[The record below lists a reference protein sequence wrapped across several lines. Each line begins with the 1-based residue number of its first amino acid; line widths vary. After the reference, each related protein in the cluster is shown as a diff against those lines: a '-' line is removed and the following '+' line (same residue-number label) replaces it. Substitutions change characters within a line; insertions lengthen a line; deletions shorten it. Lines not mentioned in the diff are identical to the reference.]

1 MIFGFNTD
9 VPAKAGIYH
18 VQTEDRG
25 PKRPV
30 IESIIYVGGKIM
42 GRKRTPY
49 VREEVSQERIE
60 EMVRRQHKDLVE
72 AIRAGTWVPAGGDA
86 KAKPKAPADR
96 KGYTVRLKN
105 SDNVRHGE
113 FLRFQLTVEDKA
125 ENAPAAGVAL
135 DVRWMLAGEMV
146 EKQSLQSHADGGAEL
161 WLPRPSE
168 HLYGTLLVRAEGP
181 AGRELTKFHVR
192 GLKED

>member
-9 VPAKAGIYH
+9 VPAKEGIYH

-49 VREEVSQERIE
+49 VRDEVTRERIE

-72 AIRAGTWVPAGGDA
+72 AIRAGTWVPSGDGPR
-86 KAKPKAPADR
+86 PKAAPPVP
-96 KGYTVRLKN
+96 KGYAIRLMNADK
-105 SDNVRHGE
+105 VRHGE
-113 FLRFQLTVEDKA
+113 FLRFQLSVQDKA
-125 ENAPAAGVAL
+125 QNAPAASVLLEARWVLGGV
-135 DVRWMLAGEMV
+135 VV
-146 EKQSLQSHADGGAEL
+146 EKQSLHSQADGGAEL
-161 WLPRPSE
+161 WLPRPSDYM
-168 HLYGTLLVRAEGP
+168 YGTLLISAQGP
-181 AGRELTKFHVR
+181 AGKELAKFHVR
-192 GLKED
+192 GSTAD

>member
-9 VPAKAGIYH
+9 VPAKEGIYH

-49 VREEVSQERIE
+49 AKEEVTQTRIE

-72 AIRAGTWVPAGGDA
+72 AIRAGTWVPSGETPEAR
-86 KAKPKAPADR
+86 PAPPAPL
-96 KGYTVRLKN
+96 GYALRLLN
-105 SDNVRHGE
+105 PENVRHGE
-113 FLRFQLTVEDKA
+113 FLRFQLSVQDRA
-125 ENAPAAGVAL
+125 EQAPAAGVAL
-135 DVRWMLAGEMV
+135 DVRWVLNGEVV
-146 EKQSLQSHADGGAEL
+146 EKQTLHSQADGGAEL
-161 WLPRPSE
+161 WLPRPSD
-168 HLYGTLLVRAEGP
+168 HMYGTLLIRADGP
-181 AGRELTKFHVR
+181 AGREMVKFHVR
-192 GLKED
+192 GFSGD